1 MYPILEAGA
10 MTQKKKEATYRVSV
24 LLTDKERRLL
34 RKSLNGIS
42 FNSFFRSHAM
52 TMIVAQMRKEGK

>member
-1 MYPILEAGA
+1 MEAGA
-10 MTQKKKEATYRVSV
+10 MINKKKEATYRVSV

-42 FNSFFRSHAM
+42 FNSFFRAHAM
-52 TMIVAQMRKEGK
+52 TMIATQTRKDSK

>member
-1 MYPILEAGA
+1 

-52 TMIVAQMRKEGK
+52 TMIVAQMRKDGKLT